1 MDEQLDRD
9 ITRTKRD
16 GNFGRTLKRVS
27 RRMVGSEPRGCC
39 PADEL

>member
-9 ITRTKRD
+9 ITRAKRD
-16 GNFGRTLKRVS
+16 GYFGRTLKDVS
-27 RRMVGSEPRGCC
+27 GRMVGREPRGRC